1 MGEAKARTPRH
12 RASSGPGSGLQMRV
26 APLSGEI
33 QSTDLRPPLPP
44 APGDGTHHRSPHLHS
59 AGPPPQPA
67 AASPYPA
74 LR

>member
-12 RASSGPGSGLQMRV
+12 RESSGPGSDLQIRV
-26 APLSGEI
+26 APLSGK
-33 QSTDLRPPLPP
+33 STPDPTPPPPP
-44 APGDGTHHRSPHLHS
+44 APRDGTHHRSPRLHS

-74 LR
+74 LQ